1 MCQSNDRGSDW
12 QTKTLAAGAAKTGWL
27 GNCFCFGIF
36 AHKYCKKCKQE
47 QSLLPAAWYHDTF
60 TNIFVVVTGG

>member
-47 QSLLPAAWYHDTF
+47 QSLLPVGWYHDTF